1 MKTLKLLLLVLPV
14 LISSCA
20 KSIVVNFSDDANA
33 TGKVNFQPSTSLG
46 QASLVVNGKL
56 LVDKQDVKKITV
68 QNLPDG
74 LYNYHLTCDNWR
86 YAQKADAES
95 NFHVQG
101 EGEKTIL
108 IETPPYSNG
117 YWMYMGLSTLGSW
130 AALYFLL
137 SLD

>member
-1 MKTLKLLLLVLPV
+1 MKILKALIFVLPV

-33 TGKVNFQPSTSLG
+33 KGKVNFQPSRSLG

-56 LVDKQDVKKITV
+56 LVDKQDIKKITV

-86 YAQKADAES
+86 YAQKADTES
-95 NFHVQG
+95 NFQVQG
-101 EGEKTIL
+101 ESEKTIL
-108 IETPPYSNG
+108 IETPPFSNG
-117 YWMYMGLSTLGSW
+117 FWVYTGLSSISAW
-130 AALYFLL
+130 AALIYLYN
-137 SLD
+137 LD